1 MPVKYECD
9 ICFKVFSHKSHY
21 NSHLKRMTPCI
32 PNSSISP
39 NILENIHP
47 NSFKM
52 DETCLKN
59 VNQCCGCFKIF
70 SNKFNRTKHEKTCI
84 WSLKIIYSI

>member
-39 NILENIHP
+39 NILENIQTILMEHYL
-47 NSFKM
+47 FFIK
-52 DETCLKN
+52 
-59 VNQCCGCFKIF
+59 
-70 SNKFNRTKHEKTCI
+70 
-84 WSLKIIYSI
+84 